1 MQWNLSVQRQLMS
14 DTTLTVGYVG
24 SHGVHLMMRGDDGNM
39 AGAPG
44 SPAGGVFQ
52 KTAFGYE
59 FPCGYPS
66 APTPPA
72 VTQPCTAGTFG
83 GTPALG
89 GGASAQVNPNMGVIR
104 YIYWNTDSSY
114 NGLNVNLDKR
124 FAHGFQAQLAYT
136 FSKSLD
142 DDSQTIAGDTFSNGI
157 NSPWWFLPKLFRG
170 PSDFNVAHTLSIN
183 GLYTIPT
190 PKSLN
195 GFAMEALGGW
205 QLGGIFTYN
214 SGTPTTPINNGD
226 PLGLGNSGADQFGPL
241 VKVPGC
247 NPINSNYAGSAPG
260 APLYINTKCYTNPSV
275 PTASLG
281 SLPFPC
287 APFAGAPAVA
297 GQTYCANLAPGNVL
311 RNSITGPK
319 FYNMDFSIHKDFP
332 VKRISEAFNVQFR
345 AEMFNIFNH
354 DNFNPPQ
361 PCSGDCNSGLY
372 NQDGSSAKVGFISAL
387 AGQPREIQFA
397 LKVGW

>member
-1 MQWNLSVQRQLMS
+1 
-14 DTTLTVGYVG
+14 
-24 SHGVHLMMRGDDGNM
+24 
-39 AGAPG
+39 
-44 SPAGGVFQ
+44 
-52 KTAFGYE
+52 
-59 FPCGYPS
+59 
-66 APTPPA
+66 
-72 VTQPCTAGTFG
+72 
-83 GTPALG
+83 
-89 GGASAQVNPNMGVIR
+89 MGVIR

-195 GFAMEALGGW
+195 GFAMQALGGW

-214 SGTPTTPINNGD
+214 SGTPTTPIDNGD
-226 PLGLGNSGADQFGPL
+226 PLGLNNSGADQFGPL

-247 NPINSNYAGSAPG
+247 NPINSNYAGSTPG
-260 APLYINTKCYTNPSV
+260 APLYINTNCYANPTV

-287 APFAGAPAVA
+287 APFPGATAAPA
-297 GQTYCANLAPGNVL
+297 GQTYCSNLAPGNVL

-332 VKRISEAFNVQFR
+332 VKRISEQFNVQFR

-354 DNFNPPQ
+354 DNFSPPQ

-372 NQDGSSAKVGFISAL
+372 NPDGSSANVGFITAL